1 MASLRVVTEPS
12 HIMFGS
18 DWPYIHRE
26 YVDEQI
32 VAMRT
37 MPELD
42 GIFPQVERENAL
54 ALFPRFAK

>member
-1 MASLRVVTEPS
+1 MASLRVVTDPS

-32 VAMRT
+32 AAMRV

-42 GIFPQVERENAL
+42 GIFAQVERESAL
-54 ALFPRFAK
+54 ALFPRFGE